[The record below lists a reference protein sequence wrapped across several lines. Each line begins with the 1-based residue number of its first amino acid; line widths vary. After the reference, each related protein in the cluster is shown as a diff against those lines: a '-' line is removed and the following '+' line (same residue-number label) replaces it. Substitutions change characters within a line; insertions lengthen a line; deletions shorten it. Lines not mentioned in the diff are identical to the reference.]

1 MAGHS
6 QFKNIMHRKGAQD
19 KKRSKLFTRLLREI
33 LVAAKISP
41 DPEHNPRLR
50 TAILA
55 AREANV
61 PKDKIQNT
69 ITKANNPIEG
79 DNFEEIRYEGYAP
92 GGIAIIVEA
101 LTDNRNRT
109 ASEVRSSFTKFG
121 GQLGETGSVSFLFKH
136 IGSIFYPTSVGSFE
150 QIFDATIEAGADDCL
165 NDSDNYE
172 IICSIENFHNVRDFL
187 DKKFGAASSAE
198 VIWKPN
204 ATQLL
209 SVEEGEKLLKMLDA
223 LDDCDDVQNV
233 FGNFELPPALLQK
246 LKND

>member
-19 KKRSKLFTRLLREI
+19 KKRSKLFTKLLREV

-50 TAILA
+50 TAMLA
-55 AREANV
+55 ARDANV

-69 ITKANNPIEG
+69 ITKASNPSEG

-109 ASEVRSSFTKFG
+109 ASDVRSSFTKHG
-121 GQLGETGSVSFLFKH
+121 GTLGETGSVSFLFKH
-136 IGSIFYPTSVGSFE
+136 LGLITYPSNVATFE
-150 QIFDATIEAGADDCL
+150 QLFEATIEAGADDCSQE
-165 NDSDNYE
+165 NDCY
-172 IICSIENFHNVRDFL
+172 IVACSTTHFHEVREFL
-187 DKKFGAASSAE
+187 EKKFGPATNAE
-198 VIWKPN
+198 ITWKPD

-209 SVEEGEKLLKMLDA
+209 STEDGEKLLKMLDA
-223 LDDCDDVQNV
+223 LDECDDVQNV
-233 FGNFELPPALLQK
+233 FGNFELPEALLQK
-246 LKND
+246 

>member
-19 KKRSKLFTRLLREI
+19 VKRSKLFTKLLREI
-33 LVAAKISP
+33 HVAAKIAP

-69 ITKANNPIEG
+69 IAKASNPTEG

-101 LTDNRNRT
+101 LSDNRNRT
-109 ASEVRSSFTKFG
+109 ASEVRSSFTKYG
-121 GQLGETGSVSFLFKH
+121 GTLGETGSVSFLFKH
-136 IGSIFYPTSVGSFE
+136 IGSISYPSSVASFE
-150 QIFDATIEAGADDCL
+150 QIFEATIEAGADDCT
-165 NDSDNYE
+165 NENNTYE
-172 IICSIENFHNVRDFL
+172 IICSLDNFHNVRDFL
-187 DKKFGAASSAE
+187 DKKFGPTISAE
-198 VIWKPN
+198 ITWRPN
-204 ATQLL
+204 ASQLL
-209 SVEEGEKLLKMLDA
+209 SIEEGEKLLKMLDA
-223 LDDCDDVQNV
+223 LDECDDVQNV
-233 FGNFELPPALLQK
+233 FGNFELPDALLQK
-246 LKND
+246 LKHD